1 MINKNL
7 VGIKRYRFF
16 ETEKP
21 QKLSDESG
29 LNFTLNDMIPF
40 SFKIYDNYYYVIGKL
55 KKDEKTNNE
64 KLFRIFKVHPCGK
77 IISQYIPYTDSIL
90 DFTIIQ
96 IPDGKAYLI
105 LLGTDLKKEDDKSKA
120 IIEIKDND
128 SPIKIQITP
137 SSESIPSIKFFDLN
151 LLSEQSD
158 TMKPN
163 KVIYLMHKKD
173 KINDI
178 YKENDLSSLTDV
190 YVPIK
195 NISAFNISSNMSS
208 LAISSENYLIEILLD
223 FSKKDKKKI
232 NIINSPDNKNITNI
246 KYISDIYI
254 YFTTTHN
261 TYFKKIGDEKLKMTG
276 DQSIS
281 SGANPQ
287 NFDINDNRKIILST
301 SVNYFIEEYV
311 YDKSFNGYEKQGT
324 KVFERKIKFMQFY
337 KNNFLFI
344 LYEEEKKP
352 ALCVYDIRN
361 NIFLLIDE
369 SYYHKDILYM
379 INDNERIYILYCDGK
394 KTDIKIMKEMGD
406 REKFESFYSKQNYD
420 IAYSYGKYL
429 GFDKG
434 QLAEIAKAHAEFL
447 YKKGD
452 YAKSIEQYILTINY
466 LDPKYVIDKFIEGS
480 KKDFLIEYLEELQA
494 NKTFRSIYMQKNPK
508 RLKDYT
514 GLLLNIYIRKKE
526 FEKFKNFVE
535 KKNINDLTTISTA
548 IEVCK
553 ETNNI
558 DLALH
563 IAEKAKIEESYIQ
576 ILIEIKNDVNKSL
589 DYISKMTDIEKKFEI
604 IITYGEK
611 LLEKKEKINDTM
623 KMIYKLIDDIIDIK
637 GKNKMDKKLKNLNYE
652 KITTIF
658 LSEDSK
664 NLLEKLLIHIME
676 KDPDCP
682 KEIILK
688 RIELYIDNYNEE
700 KSEENKKYWIN
711 KIKEILNDED
721 LKEKIDKNYL
731 LMLFKISG
739 CIEGEAE
746 LNKFM
751 DLNQDLLQ
759 LYMEKQD
766 YENINNLCDNAM
778 NKNSENKKNNNYW
791 LEALNYYI
799 NISEKKNIQNLEKI
813 GVYLTKI
820 LENLSNSKE
829 NELSPMSLLDI
840 LQKAGAE
847 KKIIKMKFIREFFK
861 NWVKKRKSTIFD
873 DEKEAELNH
882 KKIEE
887 FEKKFKNNKYLSK
900 TFSGTNKC
908 SNCGGS
914 LDEPFVFFI
923 CGHGYHQSC
932 LDEEIE
938 CIVCKDKFKNILDK
952 FEDGKKIAKEN
963 KFIDEINHTDNEK
976 KYDVFANYFGKAV
989 FIKENEK
996 IENKDE

>member
-1 MINKNL
+1 M
-7 VGIKRYRFF
+7 
-16 ETEKP
+16 
-21 QKLSDESG
+21 
-29 LNFTLNDMIPF
+29 
-40 SFKIYDNYYYVIGKL
+40 
-55 KKDEKTNNE
+55 
-64 KLFRIFKVHPCGK
+64 
-77 IISQYIPYTDSIL
+77 
-90 DFTIIQ
+90 
-96 IPDGKAYLI
+96 
-105 LLGTDLKKEDDKSKA
+105 SK
-120 IIEIKDND
+120 
-128 SPIKIQITP
+128 
-137 SSESIPSIKFFDLN
+137 
-151 LLSEQSD
+151 
-158 TMKPN
+158 
-163 KVIYLMHKKD
+163 
-173 KINDI
+173 
-178 YKENDLSSLTDV
+178 
-190 YVPIK
+190 
-195 NISAFNISSNMSS
+195 
-208 LAISSENYLIEILLD
+208 
-223 FSKKDKKKI
+223 
-232 NIINSPDNKNITNI
+232 
-246 KYISDIYI
+246 
-254 YFTTTHN
+254 
-261 TYFKKIGDEKLKMTG
+261 
-276 DQSIS
+276 
-281 SGANPQ
+281 
-287 NFDINDNRKIILST
+287 
-301 SVNYFIEEYV
+301 
-311 YDKSFNGYEKQGT
+311 
-324 KVFERKIKFMQFY
+324 
-337 KNNFLFI
+337 
-344 LYEEEKKP
+344 
-352 ALCVYDIRN
+352 
-361 NIFLLIDE
+361 
-369 SYYHKDILYM
+369 
-379 INDNERIYILYCDGK
+379 
-394 KTDIKIMKEMGD
+394 
-406 REKFESFYSKQNYD
+406 
-420 IAYSYGKYL
+420 
-429 GFDKG
+429 
-434 QLAEIAKAHAEFL
+434 
-447 YKKGD
+447 
-452 YAKSIEQYILTINY
+452 
-466 LDPKYVIDKFIEGS
+466 
-480 KKDFLIEYLEELQA
+480 
-494 NKTFRSIYMQKNPK
+494 
-508 RLKDYT
+508 
-514 GLLLNIYIRKKE
+514 
-526 FEKFKNFVE
+526 

-611 LLEKKEKINDTM
+611 LLEKKEKMNDTM
-623 KMIYKLIDDIIDIK
+623 KIIYKLIDDIIDIK

-688 RIELYIDNYNEE
+688 RIELYVDNYTEE

-873 DEKEAELNH
+873 DEKEAEINH

-952 FEDGKKIAKEN
+952 LEDGKKIAKEN